1 MTSYAQ
7 RVAQRRNPM
16 RPRIPETLA
25 TVSEWSLDDEPAV
38 SDAALGG
45 DFAGQQHEDVVFE
58 RCQISNATF
67 TGSELHR
74 LRLTDV
80 VVENTDLSGADL
92 DESSFNRVQFRDC
105 RLSAVTLTRSKLVD
119 VVITDCRLDQANLR
133 MSDGRSVTFANVDLS
148 EGDFYAAALEDTRFF
163 DCDLTSSEFSKAHLE
178 DVRFHG
184 SNLLDLKGSQHL
196 GGSTIE
202 TSQVLSVALGLLS
215 ALDIRVDDDR
225 SPQPGKAHPR

>member
-7 RVAQRRNPM
+7 RVAQRRSPM
-16 RPRIPETLA
+16 PPRIPEALA
-25 TVSEWSLDDEPAV
+25 TVSEWSLDDEPVV

-58 RCQISNATF
+58 RCRISNATF

-133 MSDGRSVTFANVDLS
+133 MSDGRSVTFENVDLS

-163 DCDLTSSEFSKAHLE
+163 DCDLTASEFSKAHLE

-215 ALDIRVDDDR
+215 VLDIRVDDDR
-225 SPQPGKAHPR
+225 SPQPGKARPR